1 MKILKKI
8 SKKILKKNEKKSF
21 YKIVS
26 VILFVFSGV
35 VFISP
40 IGDISASLVFNLI
53 CFINMIFLIIND
65 SNKIKNKT
73 EKEVKL
79 YE

>member
-8 SKKILKKNEKKSF
+8 FKKNGKKSF
-21 YKIVS
+21 YKIIS

-35 VFISP
+35 VFMSP
-40 IGDISASLVFNLI
+40 IGDISVSLVFNLI
-53 CFINMIFLIIND
+53 CFINMVFLIIND

-73 EKEVKL
+73 EKEVKF

>member
-1 MKILKKI
+1 MKILKNI
-8 SKKILKKNEKKSF
+8 FKKSF

-26 VILFVFSGV
+26 IILFIFSGII
-35 VFISP
+35 FMSP
-40 IGDISASLVFNLI
+40 IGDISVSLVFNLI

-73 EKEVKL
+73 DKEVKF
-79 YE
+79 YEWER

>member
-8 SKKILKKNEKKSF
+8 FKKNEKKSF

-35 VFISP
+35 ILMSP
-40 IGDISASLVFNLI
+40 ISDISVSLVFNLI
-53 CFINMIFLIIND
+53 CFINMVFLIIND

-73 EKEVKL
+73 EKEVKF

>member
-1 MKILKKI
+1 MKILKNI
-8 SKKILKKNEKKSF
+8 FKKSF

-26 VILFVFSGV
+26 IILFISSGV
-35 VFISP
+35 IFMSP
-40 IGDISASLVFNLI
+40 IGDISVSLVFNLI

-73 EKEVKL
+73 DKEVKF

>member
-8 SKKILKKNEKKSF
+8 FKKTI
-21 YKIVS
+21 YKVVS
-26 VILFVFSGV
+26 VILFIFSGALLM
-35 VFISP
+35 SP
-40 IGDISASLVFNLI
+40 ISDASVSLVFNLI

-73 EKEVKL
+73 EKEVKF